1 MQLSLFH
8 RQSTKAGIHRTMKVN
23 ELILGSI
30 DGPCVY
36 RQGTFLSSSS
46 SSSRRTSLSYFSIHP
61 VPPSSSSFL
70 LLTHLH
76 KISQGT
82 DSLTPGL
89 LAPLSSSPGAST
101 QPRGISPKLAF
112 VQARE
117 HEISRWTGARTMNF
131 ALIIGCVAVTATAFN
146 GKCRKEERSNLL
158 SFGENCNPTRAQ

>member
-1 MQLSLFH
+1 MDPVCIA
-8 RQSTKAGIHRTMKVN
+8 K
-23 ELILGSI
+23 
-30 DGPCVY
+30 GP
-36 RQGTFLSSSS
+36 FLSSSS

-131 ALIIGCVAVTATAFN
+131 ALIIGCVAVTATLLMVSAVRRRGVTYFPL
-146 GKCRKEERSNLL
+146 GKIVIQLERNNCH
-158 SFGENCNPTRAQ
+158 GERAVTA